1 MTTCRY
7 ARHLALSTITFLTL
21 AAAAAAQ
28 PVAPGEL
35 LGSTGNSSNSL
46 ITIDPTTGAGTLRC
60 ALGTQGPVT
69 EIEFRA
75 DGVLFGTTGQGSAN
89 LIRIDPDG
97 CAETLVGQHALES
110 VNGLEFVGST
120 LYGSFLEDPD
130 NGPEGSVPTTYLVV
144 VDQSTGALTIVGAMG
159 YSPVR
164 GLAYDPG
171 TATMYG
177 VGSVPIEPTEG
188 DPGSDELF
196 TVDLTTGA
204 TTPIGPTGL
213 PLGGLELGPDGVL
226 YGGSTGIPGEG
237 GGGGAPL
244 VSLDRTTG
252 QATPIGSGT
261 GQPAISGLT
270 FAPARGPGP
279 SVLEIPTVSEVGLV
293 LLAALLAGAAL
304 VLLRRG

>member
-1 MTTCRY
+1 MTTCRFS
-7 ARHLALSTITFLTL
+7 RHLALSTITFLAL

-35 LGSTGNSSNSL
+35 LGSTGSSSNSL
-46 ITIDPTTGAGTLRC
+46 ISIDPTTGAGTLRC

-75 DGVLFGTTGQGSAN
+75 DGVLFGTTGGGSRQV
-89 LIRIDPDG
+89 ITIDPDG
-97 CAETLVGQHALES
+97 CAETLVGQHDPVA
-110 VNGLEFVGST
+110 VNGLEFVGDV
-120 LYGSFLEDPD
+120 LYGSFYAGGG
-130 NGPEGSVPTTYLVV
+130 NEGIPPTYLVV
-144 VDQSTGALTIVGAMG
+144 VNQTTGALAIIGAMG

-164 GLAYDPG
+164 GLAYDAG

-177 VGSVPIEPTEG
+177 VGSVPIDPNEG
-188 DPGSDELF
+188 QPGSDELF

-204 TTPIGPTGL
+204 TTPIGPTGI

-237 GGGGAPL
+237 GGGAPL
-244 VSLDRTTG
+244 VAVNRTTG
-252 QATPIGSGT
+252 LATPIGSGT
-261 GQPAISGLT
+261 GQPAISGLA
-270 FAPARGPGP
+270 FAPAGAPAP

-304 VLLRRG
+304 LVLRRG